1 MKLKSNDSLAEG
13 HRLAELAA
21 KKAGEDWQ
29 AAAYKAFIDF
39 AKQYPRFTTEQVRFA
54 NPGII
59 CDGDTR
65 AWGAIARR
73 AAANEAVQALGWTRS
88 IVCHGRPVT
97 EWASLIHASWGQAE

>member
-1 MKLKSNDSLAEG
+1 MKLNQTKCNDSLAEG

-21 KKAGEDWQ
+21 KRAGEDWQ
-29 AAAYKAFIDF
+29 DAAYRAFVAF
-39 AKQYPRFTTEQVRFA
+39 ARDYPRFTTEQVRFA

-59 CDGDTR
+59 CDGDIR

-73 AAANEAVQALGWTRS
+73 ACANEIVQGLGWTRS

-97 EWASLIHASWGQAE
+97 EWGSLIYETRT